1 MEMSKIYKYLISW
14 FFVLNRNIAAA
25 LIITAWIQP
34 ALCDDLLDLDLG
46 SMSNSPAVSH
56 GESEHADDTHP
67 DDSHGDHSTHSSN
80 DAHHANENHEEPENH
95 DQHDSGHVA
104 PHPPGS
110 SGDVARDMKLLNING
125 LKSPG
130 PISEKVLT
138 NENVSL
144 PIKENKTILEMARFW
159 ENLSTAQQ
167 LREKGRLQDAK
178 TYCIQILE
186 NPSPDEINRLALLEL
201 SYVLEE
207 MDEKLA
213 ANQVLAQY
221 IVNFNKAGNLP
232 EVYLRQGKI
241 LKDLGSMD
249 LAIGKYYA
257 AMNSTINQEAGDDER
272 YRRIA
277 LLAQTEIGDTYYD
290 SGRFPEAITTYTRIL
305 KDAAPGLNVDVLQY
319 KLIKAMLPVEKAN
332 KILSAARKFLRDF
345 PSNKKAPEIHFIVAA
360 KLNELGQDGE
370 AMESVLQLLKAR
382 PGDFETPLADLIPWQ
397 QKSGNLLAN
406 ALYEKGD
413 YMAARSLY
421 ESLIRMDADPQ
432 WVIPATYQFA
442 QCSEKLDLP
451 ADATDAYMK
460 VLALAKNVP
469 SDSRGKKPLQIRTLV
484 DMAQFRLDQLIWLS
498 ESRDRG
504 RSLLDPSAP
513 PAKTQ
518 KVDDKHNLKWLGNV
532 YQRMDDKTAAKILSR
547 MDANDITG
555 ILGTMAATRQGSI
568 LRHISSQGP
577 KEKSLAGAVASALEL
592 PKQLADIPVET
603 P

>member
-1 MEMSKIYKYLISW
+1 MSSIYTYLKIRPFISITNISAALMTIS
-14 FFVLNRNIAAA
+14 FVL
-25 LIITAWIQP
+25 P
-34 ALCDDLLDLDLG
+34 ALGDDLLDLDLG
-46 SMSNSPAVSH
+46 SIANPPAVSH
-56 GESEHADDTHP
+56 EDSGHADDPHSDTAHDEHP
-67 DDSHGDHSTHSSN
+67 APVSSDSHHE
-80 DAHHANENHEEPENH
+80 NENHEVPGNH
-95 DQHDSGHVA
+95 DKHETGLST
-104 PHPPGS
+104 PHPTTS
-110 SGDVARDMKLLNING
+110 SGDVARDMQLLNINAI
-125 LKSPG
+125 KSPG
-130 PISEKVLT
+130 PISEKALT

-144 PIKENKTILEMARFW
+144 PVKGNKTILEMARFW

-167 LREKGRLQDAK
+167 LREKGRLEDAK

-186 NPSPDEINRLALLEL
+186 NPCPDEINRLALLEL

-207 MDEKLA
+207 MGEKLA

-249 LAIGKYYA
+249 LAVGKFYA
-257 AMNSTINQEAGDDER
+257 AMSSTINQEAGDDAR

-277 LLAQTEIGDTYYD
+277 LLAQTEIGDTYYE
-290 SGRFPEAITTYTRIL
+290 SGRFQEAITTYTRIL
-305 KDAAPGLNVDVLQY
+305 KDAAPGLNINVMHY
-319 KLIKAMLPVEKAN
+319 KLIKAMLPVEKPN
-332 KILSAARKFLRDF
+332 KILSSARKFLKDF
-345 PSNKKAPEIHFIVAA
+345 PSDRRAPEIHFIIAA
-360 KLNELGQDGE
+360 KLSELGQDGE
-370 AMESVLQLLKAR
+370 AMETVLQLLKAR
-382 PGDFETPLADLIPWQ
+382 PQDFETPLADLVPWQ

-421 ESLIRMDADPQ
+421 ESLIQMDADPQ

-469 SDSRGKKPLQIRTLV
+469 NDSRGKKPLQIRTLV
-484 DMAQFRLDQLIWLS
+484 DMAQFRLDQLVWLS
-498 ESRDRG
+498 DSRDRG

-518 KVDDKHNLKWLGNV
+518 KIDDKHNLKWLGNV

-568 LRHISSQGP
+568 LRHISNQGP
-577 KEKSLAGAVASALEL
+577 KQKSLAGAVASALEL